1 MKKIV
6 FVDMDGVLF
15 NFWGGTNTSRIECQA
30 KEQNPPEMFLKGFF
44 RNLKPNPGAKE
55 FVTLMDSSPHYELH
69 IASTPSSKNLWS
81 ATEKMECV
89 EEHFPTLLRE
99 KTHLIQDKGLLLGDY
114 LIDDYREK
122 WEPVFKGT
130 FIWFNE
136 LKPMESWN
144 RAIIKLAND
153 IKDEKNKHRD

>member
-1 MKKIV
+1 MSKKIV
-6 FVDMDGVLF
+6 FVDMDGVLV
-15 NFWGGTNTSRIECQA
+15 NFWGSTKTTRIECKA
-30 KEQNPPEMFLKGFF
+30 KEQYPPEMFVKGFF
-44 RNLKPNPGAKE
+44 RNLKPNPGSKE
-55 FVTLMDSSPHYELH
+55 FVALMDSSPHYELH

-130 FIWFNE
+130 FIWFDE
-136 LKPMESWN
+136 LNPKKSWEN
-144 RAIIKLAND
+144 AINILADRILADRIKQ
-153 IKDEKNKHRD
+153 